1 MTHNSVSDFI
11 MGLKSRHTETRHKAI
26 RELLHFVKTDL
37 REMTQEAA
45 TQVLDEL
52 NQQIHLL
59 TSSYDNNDKKAGIL
73 IIGNGR
79 LNSKYKFLIY
89 YVKCFFHVLL
99 YNFSMFSEWRF

>member
-1 MTHNSVSDFI
+1 MTNNTVLELIS
-11 MGLKSRHTETRHKAI
+11 GLKSRHTETRHKSI

-45 TQVLDEL
+45 TQVLDEI

-73 IIGNGR
+73 IIGMQ
-79 LNSKYKFLIY
+79 FLY
-89 YVKCFFHVLL
+89 LVCVVWRNLFLYLL
-99 YNFSMFSEWRF
+99 FYICIFSMLSKWRF